1 MAGQAP
7 SSRRIAQSPEFRQ
20 WLKVRCFVP
29 DITTMTS
36 LHLFTRRHFRTTLI
50 DPSSLRVEVRPPSLR
65 HAPASLW
72 QRLMFWLIAP
82 APHEAAPPLN
92 RLPGVRNEFVACL
105 VDLPPNEV
113 EGLIARI
120 SMARSLRELWHLR
133 AEVYRLVAVNH
144 SQGEAEVRLNRLN
157 RHFPTRAPRSA
168 FAPL

>member
-1 MAGQAP
+1 MAGQAA
-7 SSRRIAQSPEFRQ
+7 SSRRFAPGLEFRQ
-20 WLKVRCFVP
+20 WLKVRRFVP

-36 LHLFTRRHFRTTLI
+36 LHFFSRRSFRSTLT

-82 APHEAAPPLN
+82 SPHEAAPPLN

-133 AEVYRLVAVNH
+133 AEVYRLVAVH
-144 SQGEAEVRLNRLN
+144 PSQGEAEVRLNRLN